1 MGSLSD
7 SDDEAYFDS
16 VSFQKYIASDCDRL
30 SFLREYLSSR
40 GVPTSVIPLDGKKH
54 LYVNFPSNAYNPL
67 FKIKT
72 IISHY
77 DRVSGSPGA
86 NDNSAANFAL
96 ADFAAELFASPR
108 VHNVRI
114 FFTDGE
120 ELGEAGVSSQGAFA
134 LAELFRK
141 LGITNDDVYV
151 FDACGRG
158 SVAVLA
164 RAGLDSKVNS
174 AFKKKFA
181 DLYER
186 TQNLLRA
193 TFPNSWMTLPV
204 PYSDNA
210 GFLACGIPAV
220 AITFL
225 PKDEAALYYKN
236 LMADKNLEKAVMNC
250 KIDSSVQAVCDL
262 SIQRFKYQEK
272 MPVTWRLFHTE
283 YDNFLSLTPENFALM
298 KKILRAIS
306 DARAMG

>member
-1 MGSLSD
+1 MNSLSD
-7 SDDEAYFDS
+7 NHGLDFDS
-16 VSFQKYIASDCDRL
+16 FSFQKYIAADCDRL
-30 SFLREYLSSR
+30 NFLREYLSDW
-40 GVPTSVIPLDGKKH
+40 GVNTSVIPLEGKKH
-54 LYVNFPSNAYNPL
+54 LYVNFPSTAYNPM

-77 DRVSGSPGA
+77 DRVAGSPGA
-86 NDNSAANFAL
+86 NDNSLANFAL
-96 ADFAAELFASPR
+96 ADFAAELARSKK

-120 ELGEAGVSSQGAFA
+120 ELGSEGVSSQGSFA

-158 SVAVLA
+158 EVAILA
-164 RAGLDSKVNS
+164 RAGLDSKIS
-174 AFKKKFA
+174 GTFKKKFL

-186 TQNLLRA
+186 TQNLLRSA
-193 TFPNSWMTLPV
+193 VPNSWMTLPV

-225 PKDEAALYYKN
+225 PKEEVSFYYSN

-250 KIDSSVQAVCDL
+250 KIDSSSNNPTDL
-262 SIQRFKYQEK
+262 SIQKFKYLEK
-272 MPVTWRLFHTE
+272 MPKTWRLFHTE
-283 YDNFLSLTPENFALM
+283 YDNYLSLTLNSLKIC
-298 KKILRAIS
+298 KKILNSIAEQLILC
-306 DARAMG
+306 

>member
-1 MGSLSD
+1 MNGLSD
-7 SDDEAYFDS
+7 IHGLDFDE
-16 VSFQKYIASDCDRL
+16 VSFQRYIAADCDRL
-30 SFLREYLSSR
+30 NFLQNYLLER
-40 GVPTSVIPLDGKKH
+40 GVKTSIIPLEGKKH
-54 LYVNFPSNAYNPL
+54 LYVNFPSTSYNPM

-72 IISHY
+72 VISHY
-77 DRVSGSPGA
+77 DRVAGSPGA
-86 NDNSAANFAL
+86 NDNSLANFAV
-96 ADFAAELFASPR
+96 ADFAALLAGSKK

-120 ELGEAGVSSQGAFA
+120 ELGAEGVSSQGSFA
-134 LAELFRK
+134 LADLFRK

-158 SVAVLA
+158 EVAVLA
-164 RAGLDSKVNS
+164 RAGLDSKISGN
-174 AFKKKFA
+174 FKKKFM

-193 TFPNSWMTLPV
+193 AVPNSWITLPV

-225 PKDEAALYYKN
+225 PKDEVSFYYNN

-250 KIDSSVQAVCDL
+250 RIEGGHKNDTDL
-262 SIQRFKYQEK
+262 
-272 MPVTWRLFHTE
+272 
-283 YDNFLSLTPENFALM
+283 
-298 KKILRAIS
+298 
-306 DARAMG
+306 

>member
-1 MGSLSD
+1 MSSLS
-7 SDDEAYFDS
+7 EFIHAE
-16 VSFQKYIASDCDRL
+16 SFQKYIAWDCDRL
-30 SFLREYLSSR
+30 SFLQDYLSGQ
-40 GVPTSVIPLDGKKH
+40 GVETSVIPLNGKKH
-54 LYVNFPSNAYNPL
+54 LYVNFPSRSYNPI

-77 DRVSGSPGA
+77 DRVEGSPGA

-96 ADFAAELFASPR
+96 ARFAVELSKTQKI
-108 VHNVRI
+108 HNVRI

-120 ELGEAGVSSQGAFA
+120 ELGEEGVSSQGAFA

-158 SVAVLA
+158 DVAVLA
-164 RAGLDSKVNS
+164 RAGLDAKVS
-174 AFKKKFA
+174 SQFKKRFS

-186 TQNLLRA
+186 TQNLLTKA
-193 TFPNSWMTLPV
+193 SPNKWMTLPV

-220 AITFL
+220 AITLL
-225 PKDEAALYYKN
+225 PKEEVAFYYKN

-250 KIDSSVQAVCDL
+250 RIDGQSKNTTDL

-272 MPVTWRLFHTE
+272 MPLTWRLFHTE
-283 YDNFLSLTPENFALM
+283 YDNILSLTDESFPLM
-298 KKILRAIS
+298 KKILNQIALQLS
-306 DARAMG
+306 PS

>member
-1 MGSLSD
+1 MSFSSD
-7 SDDEAYFDS
+7 LEPSFDTE
-16 VSFQKYIASDCDRL
+16 SFQNYIAADCDRL
-30 SFLREYLSSR
+30 SFLQDYLSRRRVS
-40 GVPTSVIPLDGKKH
+40 TSVIPLGEKKH
-54 LYVNFPSNAYNPL
+54 LYVNFPQSSYNPM

-77 DRVSGSPGA
+77 DRVQGSPGA
-86 NDNSAANFAL
+86 NDNSFANFAI
-96 ADFAAELFASPR
+96 ADFAAELFNSSK

-120 ELGEAGVSSQGAFA
+120 ELGAEGVSSQGAFA
-134 LAELFRK
+134 LADLFRK

-158 SVAVLA
+158 EVAVLA
-164 RAGLDSKVNS
+164 RAGLDSKITGS
-174 AFKKKFA
+174 FRKKFL

-186 TQNLLRA
+186 SQNLLKIAA
-193 TFPNSWMTLPV
+193 TNSWMTLPV

-225 PKDEAALYYKN
+225 PKEEVSFYYNN

-250 KIDSSVQAVCDL
+250 RIDSNVKNQTDL
-262 SIQRFKYQEK
+262 SIQKFKYSEK
-272 MPVTWRLFHTE
+272 MPMTWRLFHTE
-283 YDNFLSLTPENFALM
+283 YDNFLSLTQKSYALM
-298 KKILRAIS
+298 KKILSEITS
-306 DARAMG
+306 ARTLA